1 MAKVSKGA
9 PFYKEARFTHEGV
22 EYAVMVKVDQKV
34 LQEATE
40 TLWMGRPMNCRL
52 YNLSQCR
59 QGKDQT

>member
-1 MAKVSKGA
+1 MAKVSKGT

-40 TLWMGRPMNCRL
+40 TRWMGRPMNCRL
-52 YNLSQCR
+52 YNLTQCR
-59 QGKDQT
+59 GNKEPV